1 MIRTSLRFVAAS
13 TLAAALL
20 ASGASLAQAAP
31 TTWKID
37 SGHSSVG
44 FTVRHFVSK
53 MNGSFGKFEG
63 TIALDQ
69 QKIENSSVEA
79 TVDVAS
85 VNTNNE
91 KRDNHLRTADFFD
104 TTTHPKMTF
113 KSTGFKPTDATT
125 GVMMGDLTINGVTK
139 PVEFAYT
146 ILGFGPDAWG
156 NERVGI
162 EATTKVNR
170 KDYNVKWD
178 GPVDKV
184 EFVVAD
190 EVQINLMIAAVKEK
204 PAEEKKS

>member
-1 MIRTSLRFVAAS
+1 MIRTTVRSLTTPVAA
-13 TLAAALL
+13 LALL
-20 ASGASLAQAAP
+20 VALAPTVQAAP
-31 TTWKID
+31 ETWNID
-37 SGHSSVG
+37 AGHSSVG

-63 TIALDQ
+63 KVLLDQ
-69 QKIENSSVEA
+69 AKIENSSVDA
-79 TVDVAS
+79 VVDVAS

-104 TTTHPKMTF
+104 TETHPQMTF
-113 KSTGFKPTDATT
+113 KSTGFKPADKTT
-125 GVMMGDLTINGVTK
+125 GMMTGDLTINGVTK

-162 EATTKVNR
+162 EATGKINR
-170 KDYNVKWD
+170 KDFNVKWD

-190 EVQINLMIAAVKEK
+190 EVQINVSIAAVKEK
-204 PAEEKKS
+204 PEDAKKS